1 MKKVSKIYRKSIPL
15 LLGVMALFAFNS
27 CKEEVVKVGEEK
39 EASYETNPN
48 ALATLIGQNGKSDQS
63 LFEFKT
69 AGEFGLYVELT
80 KPSAAAINNSVAIN
94 EEVLQAYNS
103 KNETSFKMF
112 PKELISLVDQGKFS
126 INANEKKSS
135 EIKIRLTSN
144 QQLSESE
151 TFAIPLSTKLADGQ
165 SIDYLLLVKDVSKLP
180 NADKSTGIKIISC
193 MEVNDTNPLNN
204 LSITLKNSGK
214 PLVDMVILFSSNI
227 NYSEQLGKVIITHN
241 PNVTHILE
249 NKEKYL
255 KPLKDRGIKVILS
268 ILGNHDK
275 SGVAN
280 LNGEAAKAFA
290 QEIAATCKAYDLDG
304 VFFDDEY
311 SSYYFSNIPAG
322 FVYPSAKA
330 AANLCYETKKAM
342 PDKLIMVYVYS
353 RTGNFGGSNAIA
365 EAPAGA
371 YVDYALH
378 DYLGSYSLT
387 NAYPGLARSG
397 WGMSSGEY
405 AQGRFPTTTALN
417 NIRTGGYGAHMI
429 FAFDPNRANFTSRQK
444 PALENIAKI
453 LFDDE
458 LVYDPAKK
466 YAKDW

>member
-1 MKKVSKIYRKSIPL
+1 MKKVTKIYRKSIPL
-15 LLGVMALFAFNS
+15 FLGVMALFAFNS

-63 LFEFKT
+63 LFEFKS

-80 KPSAAAINNSVAIN
+80 KPSAAAVNNSVAIN

-126 INANEKKSS
+126 INANDKKSS

-144 QQLSESE
+144 QQLSEAE
-151 TFAIPLSTKLADGQ
+151 TFAIPLRTKLADGQ

-227 NYSEQLGKVIITHN
+227 NYNEQLGKVMITHN

-249 NKEKYL
+249 NKDKYL
-255 KPLKDRGIKVILS
+255 KPLRDRGIKVILS

-280 LNGEAAKAFA
+280 LDGEAAKAFA

-311 SSYYFSNIPAG
+311 S
-322 FVYPSAKA
+322 
-330 AANLCYETKKAM
+330 
-342 PDKLIMVYVYS
+342 
-353 RTGNFGGSNAIA
+353 
-365 EAPAGA
+365 
-371 YVDYALH
+371 
-378 DYLGSYSLT
+378 
-387 NAYPGLARSG
+387 
-397 WGMSSGEY
+397 
-405 AQGRFPTTTALN
+405 
-417 NIRTGGYGAHMI
+417 
-429 FAFDPNRANFTSRQK
+429 
-444 PALENIAKI
+444 
-453 LFDDE
+453 
-458 LVYDPAKK
+458 
-466 YAKDW
+466 